1 MAPQLSA
8 KELKIQSSNRQTK
21 SFTSTLYLRKNT
33 ESLALAGDSEIDR
46 IQLAGTP
53 AAVWSIGDS
62 AICQVDSWCE
72 GLELEADNIRFV
84 RQYAEEV
91 HVPEV
96 VYTWIDHE
104 LNRTFLITKRVSGET
119 LDQAWPWLDKIKG
132 ERIANEIARYCAILA
147 TKTSCLFQTA
157 TGCRVFEPRHGKEQA
172 LDHFRQMPSRLT

>member
-8 KELKIQSSNRQTK
+8 KGLKIQSSKHQTK
-21 SFTSTLYLRKNT
+21 SFTSIFYLRKNT

-46 IQLAGTP
+46 IQLAGTS

-62 AICQVDSWCE
+62 AICKVDSWCQ
-72 GLELEADNIRFV
+72 GLELEADTIGFV

-91 HVPEV
+91 PVPEV

-104 LNRTFLITKRVSGET
+104 LNRTFLITKRLSGEK
-119 LDQAWPWLDKIKG
+119 LDQAWPWLDKIKR

-147 TKTSCLFQTA
+147 TKTSSLFQTA
-157 TGCRVFEPRHGKEQA
+157 TGCGVFEPRHGKEQA